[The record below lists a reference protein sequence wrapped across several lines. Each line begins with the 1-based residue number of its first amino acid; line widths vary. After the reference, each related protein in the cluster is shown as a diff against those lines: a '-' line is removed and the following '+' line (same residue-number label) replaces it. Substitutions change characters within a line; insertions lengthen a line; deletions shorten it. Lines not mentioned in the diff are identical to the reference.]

1 MPSSALCQLALV
13 EYFWLDPRPADLGI
27 ATAMECQSNQKVKA
41 PASLPPA
48 IIMSVL
54 RNQDLS
60 PTPLCAR
67 GSFKRTRHVQLN
79 ASLGREA
86 EVAKNVGLRRE
97 CEGCSSAGWLPLP
110 SSPRILPL
118 LFIKSPPQ
126 LRSSLLPVELGLG
139 QDPTSTLRLQSRLLD
154 FSVSFIQGPPY
165 PSPASLRPRSGEGP
179 VAPRGLIHMQETVR
193 SSDRQ
198 QHTKTVPPQA
208 TPCQPR
214 FARRPGGLDGFPLLL
229 VHLSALRDGLHHPM
243 TSGRRQ
249 APLDPE
255 L

>member
-1 MPSSALCQLALV
+1 
-13 EYFWLDPRPADLGI
+13 
-27 ATAMECQSNQKVKA
+27 MECQSNQKVKA

-48 IIMSVL
+48 TILSVL
-54 RNQDLS
+54 GNQDLS

-79 ASLGREA
+79 ASLGRET

-110 SSPRILPL
+110 SCRRILPL
-118 LFIKSPPQ
+118 LFIKSPPPTSK
-126 LRSSLLPVELGLG
+126 LPPVEPVELGFG

-154 FSVSFIQGPPY
+154 FSVSSIKGPPY
-165 PSPASLRPRSGEGP
+165 PSPANLRPRSGEGP

-193 SSDRQ
+193 SRDRQ

-214 FARRPGGLDGFPLLL
+214 SARRPGGLDGFPLLL
-229 VHLSALRDGLHHPM
+229 MHLSAPRDGLHHPM
-243 TSGRRQ
+243 ASGRRQ

-255 L
+255 LQDLLVP